1 VILKGELATLR
12 PITVNDAELTFAWRA
27 SAKASLL
34 QRGATTV
41 DEQRAWIAAKLQTAE
56 LNFIIEYGGRSVGMI
71 ALLDINKLHKSVQM
85 GRLLIGE
92 EEFVGK
98 APVAF
103 EADLMLCDYAFD
115 VLKMHK
121 IYGDVMEDNH
131 GMIKTRLYL
140 GYKQDGILRDHYVYD
155 GVYKNTIAVSI
166 LEQEYRTICRP
177 KLVSLVKTLSYFG
190 SH

>member
-1 VILKGELATLR
+1 VILKGEIATLR
-12 PITVNDAELTFAWRA
+12 PITVDDAELTFAWRT

-56 LNFIIEYGGRSVGMI
+56 LNFIIEYGGQSVGMI

-85 GRLLIGE
+85 GRLLVGE

-121 IYGDVMEDNH
+121 IYGDIMEDNH

-140 GYKQDGILRDHYVYD
+140 GYKQDGILRDHYLYD

-177 KLVSLVKTLSYFG
+177 KLASLVKTLSYFG

>member
-1 VILKGELATLR
+1 MILKGEIATLR
-12 PITVNDAELTFAWRA
+12 PITVDDAELTFAWRT

-56 LNFIIEYGGRSVGMI
+56 LNFIIEYGGQSVGMI

-85 GRLLIGE
+85 GRLLVGE

-121 IYGDVMEDNH
+121 IYGDIMEDNH

-140 GYKQDGILRDHYVYD
+140 GYKQDGILRDHYLYD

-177 KLVSLVKTLSYFG
+177 KLASLVKTLSYFG

>member
-1 VILKGELATLR
+1 MILKGDIATLR
-12 PITVNDAELTFAWRA
+12 PITVDDAELTFAWRN
-27 SAKASLL
+27 SARARFL

-41 DEQRAWIAAKLQTAE
+41 DEQRAWIAAKLATNE
-56 LNFIIEYGGRSVGMI
+56 LNFIIEYKDRPVGMI
-71 ALLDINKLHKSVQM
+71 ALLDINYLHRSVQA
-85 GRLLIGE
+85 GRLLVGE

-103 EADLMLCDYAFD
+103 EAELMLCDYAFD

-131 GMIKTRLYL
+131 AMLKTRLYQ

-155 GVYKNTIAVSI
+155 GVYKNTIAISI
-166 LEQEYRTICRP
+166 LEDEYHKVCRS
-177 KLVSLVKTLSYFG
+177 KLVSLIKMFSKYK
-190 SH
+190 

>member
-1 VILKGELATLR
+1 MILKGDIATLR
-12 PITVNDAELTFAWRA
+12 PLTVDDAELTFAWRSSTRA
-27 SAKASLL
+27 ALL

-41 DEQRAWIAAKLQTAE
+41 DEQRAWITAKLSTSE
-56 LNFIIEYGGRSVGMI
+56 LNCIIEHRGRPVGMI
-71 ALLDINKLHKSVQM
+71 ALLDISTLHRSVQM

-103 EADLMLCDYAFD
+103 EADLLLCDYAFD
-115 VLKMHK
+115 VLNMHK

-131 GMIKTRLYL
+131 GMLKARFYL

-155 GVYKNTIAVSI
+155 GVYKNTVAVSI
-166 LEQEYRTICRP
+166 LEDEYRTICRP
-177 KLVSLVKTLSYFG
+177 RLVSLIQMFSAYK
-190 SH
+190 